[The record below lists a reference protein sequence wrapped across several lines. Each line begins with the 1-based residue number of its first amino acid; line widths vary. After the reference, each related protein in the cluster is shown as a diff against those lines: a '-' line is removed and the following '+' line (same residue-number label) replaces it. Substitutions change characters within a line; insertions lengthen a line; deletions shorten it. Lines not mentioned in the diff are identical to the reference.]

1 MIYYLKSDWKRF
13 KLIDLKYQF
22 HKPRFNHNLERINA
36 VRNPRI
42 VKLPMR

>member
-1 MIYYLKSDWKRF
+1 MITNIIRILMARSARPF
-13 KLIDLKYQF
+13 IFESNPKY
-22 HKPRFNHNLERINA
+22 NYNLERINA